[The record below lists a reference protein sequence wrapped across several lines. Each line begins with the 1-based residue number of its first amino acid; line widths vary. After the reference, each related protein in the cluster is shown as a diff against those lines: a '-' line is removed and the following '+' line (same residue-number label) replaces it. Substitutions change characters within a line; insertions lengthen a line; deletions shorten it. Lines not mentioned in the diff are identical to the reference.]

1 MPRQLAYVFRSS
13 GFGGAEQIVLTMLQR
28 LNRRDFA
35 PRVYWYGVN
44 AAIDARM
51 RAEFRRLDVPVRSLD
66 QDGVL
71 LAEPRCG
78 AATVADH
85 AESTPQDFH
94 GRALRVRLPKSLALL
109 AYYRRRV
116 AVATERLRQE
126 RLDIIHFLHGG
137 YPSFVIPMIA
147 SRRAGIPVRIADVLL
162 DPRSVRDADLGWTR
176 GALAWRAGRGMT
188 HVRAMSRRMRRQLQR
203 RWGMS
208 SHRIHVISNWVDVSR
223 FESLDG
229 AAQLRADLG
238 LPSHATLVTVAARL
252 SPEKGHAVLL
262 KAAARIRA
270 RYPRAHYLLAGEG
283 LLRQQLETLVGE
295 LQLQDIVHF
304 LGFRDDIPQLMSA
317 SDLILLPSLAEGV
330 PGTVLEGMAS
340 GKPIIATDVGGVAE
354 VLHDQQTGRVV
365 PPGDAAALAQALE
378 EMLGAEPAVLA
389 RMGEQARRQV
399 RAQHGVDSILAKLF
413 ALYGT
418 TSERH
423 R

>member
-28 LNRRDFA
+28 LNRRDVA

-44 AAIDARM
+44 TAIDERM

-71 LAEPRCG
+71 LAEPRRG
-78 AATVADH
+78 AAPVADH
-85 AESTPQDFH
+85 AETPAQIPH
-94 GRALRVRLPKSLALL
+94 RRVRVRLPKSLALL
-109 AYYRRRV
+109 TYYRRRV
-116 AVATERLRQE
+116 AVAAERLRQE

-162 DPRSVRDADLGWTR
+162 DPRSVRDTDLGWTR
-176 GALAWRAGRGMT
+176 GALAWHAGRGMT
-188 HVRAMSRRMRRQLQR
+188 HVRAMSRRMRRQLRHQ
-203 RWGMS
+203 WGIPA
-208 SHRIHVISNWVDVSR
+208 HRIHVISNWVDVSR
-223 FESLDG
+223 FEHLNG
-229 AAQLRADLG
+229 AAQIRADLG
-238 LPSHATLVTVAARL
+238 LPSQATLVTVAARL

-262 KAAARIRA
+262 KAAAQIRA

-283 LLRQQLETLVGE
+283 PLRQQLETLAGE

-317 SDLILLPSLAEGV
+317 SDLVLLPSLAEGV

-340 GKPIIATDVGGVAE
+340 GKPVIATDVGGVAE
-354 VLHDQQTGRVV
+354 VLHDRQTGRVV
-365 PPGDAAALAQALE
+365 PPGDAAALALALE
-378 EMLGAEPAVLA
+378 DVLGAEPAVLA

-399 RAQHGVDSILAKLF
+399 RAQHDVESVLAKLF
-413 ALYGT
+413 ALYGEGRVG
-418 TSERH
+418 S
-423 R
+423 